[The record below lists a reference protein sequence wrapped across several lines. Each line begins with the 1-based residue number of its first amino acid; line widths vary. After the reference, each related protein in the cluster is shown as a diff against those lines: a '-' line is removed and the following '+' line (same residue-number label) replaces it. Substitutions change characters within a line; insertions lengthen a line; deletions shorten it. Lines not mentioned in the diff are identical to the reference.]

1 MPDWTDLSIKDR
13 AHIEHNLTLS
23 LNHLG
28 IKGALTRWS
37 KPSKLPHWQLVI
49 QTSWCVDKQRNAV
62 AQALDQAMAR
72 ADIQAPL
79 NGIILRGP
87 PEN

>member
-1 MPDWTDLSIKDR
+1 MPDWTALSVEDR
-13 AHIEHNLTLS
+13 AYIEDRLMRA
-23 LNHLG
+23 LNYIG
-28 IKGALTRWS
+28 VKGALTRWNE
-37 KPSKLPHWQLVI
+37 PTKLPYWQLVI
-49 QTSWCVDKQRNAV
+49 QSSWRADKQRHVV

-79 NGIILRGP
+79 NSIILGGP